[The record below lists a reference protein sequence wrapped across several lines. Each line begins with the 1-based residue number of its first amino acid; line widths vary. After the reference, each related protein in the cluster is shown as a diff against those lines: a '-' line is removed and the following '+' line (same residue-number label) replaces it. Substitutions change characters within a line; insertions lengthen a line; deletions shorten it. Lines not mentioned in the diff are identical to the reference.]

1 MVSQLL
7 NTGFPV
13 LFGKTFP
20 ALFCENP
27 MFMYG
32 NAPGFLSP
40 LPIYAKIHVLGGG
53 GFQRAGFQ

>member
-13 LFGKTFP
+13 LFDKTFP

-27 MFMYG
+27 IFMYG
-32 NAPGFLSP
+32 NAPCSLSP
-40 LPIYAKIHVLGGG
+40 LPIYAKIYV
-53 GFQRAGFQ
+53 

>member
-1 MVSQLL
+1 MVFQLQ

-20 ALFCENP
+20 ALFCGNP
-27 MFMYG
+27 MFMYE

-40 LPIYAKIHVLGGG
+40 LPIYAKIHV
-53 GFQRAGFQ
+53 